1 VTNHFAAIETDSGA
15 GHPIGINVGG
25 DEAILKVLQP
35 VANLLLASGA
45 GDLRLSDE
53 TGADIIP
60 LKVAGVPTFSPI
72 QDERTY
78 FNYHHT
84 AADTLDK
91 IDPRELR
98 ENAKVVAVLAYALA
112 TMDAELPRKPQPVP
126 DWVR

>member
-53 TGADIIP
+53 PA
-60 LKVAGVPTFSPI
+60 PI
-72 QDERTY
+72 S
-78 FNYHHT
+78 FH
-84 AADTLDK
+84 
-91 IDPRELR
+91 
-98 ENAKVVAVLAYALA
+98 
-112 TMDAELPRKPQPVP
+112 
-126 DWVR
+126 